1 MIRIN
6 VKLGGINLIPD
17 PQDASFLTDPV
28 NPTMVMGR
36 SRSSQSRRLTLIR
49 LTNQVA
55 T

>member
-1 MIRIN
+1 MPLLRIN

-36 SRSSQSRRLTLIR
+36 ILFASEP
-49 LTNQVA
+49 
-55 T
+55 